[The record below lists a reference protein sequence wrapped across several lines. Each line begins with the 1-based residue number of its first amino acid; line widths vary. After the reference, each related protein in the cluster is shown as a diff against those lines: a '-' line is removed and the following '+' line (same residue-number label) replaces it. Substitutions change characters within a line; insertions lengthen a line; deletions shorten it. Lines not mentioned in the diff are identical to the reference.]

1 MSDFIIQKILVETA
15 SEIFSA
21 PEKKQIKQLGE
32 TLRRAQERMS
42 EADPSRL
49 GRILTQAQDGL
60 DVAGAPIADAS
71 ERVKNI
77 HKAQAALLEGP
88 LHSNTA
94 RADERRVYSEARPYA
109 HKLIAAAIAAAENHL
124 ARPPEIQL
132 PALFAEW
139 GLALDLSHHILGPIE
154 DARRTLQW
162 EIEGAHWSQSAPEN
176 GFNFLSRAGL
186 FQ

>member
-1 MSDFIIQKILVETA
+1 MSDFIITKILNETGG
-15 SEIFSA
+15 EIFNA
-21 PEKKQIKQLGE
+21 AEKKQIKQLGE

-60 DVAGAPIADAS
+60 DIAGKPIADPS
-71 ERVKNI
+71 ERVKGI
-77 HKAQAALLEGP
+77 HAAQAALLEGP
-88 LHSNTA
+88 LHLNTA

-109 HKLIAAAIAAAENHL
+109 HRLIIAAIATADKHL
-124 ARPPEIQL
+124 AHPPEIQL
-132 PALFAEW
+132 PALFSEW
-139 GLALDLSHHILGPIE
+139 GIALDLSHHILGPIE

>member
-1 MSDFIIQKILVETA
+1 MSDHIITKILVETA

-21 PEKKQIKQLGE
+21 PEKKQIKVLGE

-42 EADPSRL
+42 EADASRL

-60 DVAGAPIADAS
+60 DIVGAPIADPS
-71 ERVKNI
+71 ERVTNI
-77 HKAQAALLEGP
+77 HKAQAAILEGP
-88 LHSNTA
+88 LHLNTA

-109 HKLIAAAIAAAENHL
+109 RKLIVAAVRAAENHL
-124 ARPPEIQL
+124 AHPPEIQL
-132 PALFAEW
+132 PALFAAW
-139 GLALDLSHHILGPIE
+139 GIALDLSHHIVGPIE